1 MAFSRSGY
9 LCVVSGPSGCGK
21 TTLCRAQA
29 KLPGYVYSISCTTR
43 APRTGEVNGKDYH
56 FLYEEEFLDR
66 VKRKQFLEYAKVHEN
81 YYGTLKSTVMGH
93 LEQGS
98 NVLMDLD
105 VQGADKIRR
114 VRDKAIKEAY
124 VDLFVMPPSLKELH
138 RRLSGRGTEDEA
150 VVALRMDNA
159 REEIKH
165 WRDYQYV
172 MTSGRPS
179 EDRETFRAIL
189 EAESHRSQRLY
200 LESDS
205 RKT

>member
-1 MAFSRSGY
+1 MAFQRSGF

-29 KLPGYVYSISCTTR
+29 KLPHFVYSTSCTTR
-43 APRTGEVNGKDYH
+43 APRPGEVNGKDYH

-66 VKRKQFLEYAKVHEN
+66 VKRKQFLEYAKVHN
-81 YYGTLKSTVMGH
+81 HYYGTLKSTVMGH
-93 LEQGS
+93 LQEGT

-114 VRDKAIKEAY
+114 DRDKSIKSAF
-124 VDLFVMPPSLKELH
+124 VDIFVMPPTMKELH
-138 RRLSGRGTEDEA
+138 RRLSGRGTDDASVIE
-150 VVALRMDNA
+150 LRMDNA

-172 MTSGRPS
+172 MMSGSPS
-179 EDRETFRAIL
+179 EDRDTFRSIL
-189 EAESHRSQRLY
+189 EAERHRAPRLS

-205 RKT
+205 RK

>member
-105 VQGADKIRR
+105 VQGADKLARSAER
-114 VRDKAIKEAY
+114 
-124 VDLFVMPPSLKELH
+124 EL
-138 RRLSGRGTEDEA
+138 
-150 VVALRMDNA
+150 
-159 REEIKH
+159 
-165 WRDYQYV
+165 
-172 MTSGRPS
+172 
-179 EDRETFRAIL
+179 DRWVSRAP
-189 EAESHRSQRLY
+189 AGC
-200 LESDS
+200 S
-205 RKT
+205 RKALGEMLGIHCHAPGQNLGIGGRNTQLL